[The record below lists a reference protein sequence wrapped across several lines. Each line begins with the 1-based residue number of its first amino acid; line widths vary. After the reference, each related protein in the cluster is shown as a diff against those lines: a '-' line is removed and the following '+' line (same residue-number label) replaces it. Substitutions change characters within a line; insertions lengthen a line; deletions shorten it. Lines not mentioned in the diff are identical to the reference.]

1 MKKPIFRAF
10 LLLLAL
16 LTVIPL
22 AGCQEATDPQDTDP
36 VTEPATEPTDTDPA
50 GTEPTDTEP
59 TDTDPTDTEPEEVP
73 DLPERNY
80 NNEEFII
87 LTRAQTEH
95 LETLWVREISD
106 NSSSLHRAIYQRL
119 QSIGYK
125 YGIRFDARIES
136 PSYLVS
142 TNAKA
147 GVDVFDLVSDHGNT
161 QFSNAMNG
169 YFYDWNDLPYVDLSA
184 DWWSQE
190 AVREFTTA
198 GGKFFTGF
206 GDIGYMSV
214 GSGGCIFFNKT
225 LLGDVQGL
233 ESPYALVDRNEWTF
247 DKFEEYVITMDSN
260 TDGDNTGNLNTD
272 VFGYVTGNY
281 LGTSHYFHATGYRIL
296 TRKNG
301 EWKITIDNDTTN
313 SAAFDM
319 RELVLASG
327 AVGFIS
333 AFDYSPTRKVFM
345 DGRTAFVSAL
355 VNDAIFFAES
365 DVRYGIL
372 PFPRYNSKVKGYP
385 TIVSS
390 GTGLYTVMRNTS
402 AENAERISIVLEELA
417 YDGYK
422 TIMPLYYDV
431 VLSYQVLQDEDSL
444 RMLHLIHDNLILDVG
459 AFLGL
464 PSNVIYTAA
473 SDATSSSLSQLY
485 GEIESQAQAKLA
497 TWEDLDELWD
507 VMGEF

>member
-1 MKKPIFRAF
+1 MEKPIFRAF

-22 AGCQEATDPQDTDP
+22 AGCQEAPDPQDTDP
-36 VTEPATEPTDTDPA
+36 VTEPATDPTDTDPA

-59 TDTDPTDTEPEEVP
+59 TDTKPEEGP

-125 YGIRFDARIES
+125 YGILFDARIES

-142 TNAKA
+142 TNVKA

-169 YFYDWNDLPYVDLSA
+169 YFYDWNELPYVDLSA

-190 AVREFTTA
+190 AVREFTTT

-214 GSGGCIFFNKT
+214 GSAGCIFFDRER
-225 LLGDVQGL
+225 LEDVVDL
-233 ESPYALVDRNEWTF
+233 ESPYAMVDRNEWTF
-247 DKFEEYVITMDSN
+247 EVFEEYVLTLDSN
-260 TDGDNTGNLNTD
+260 MDGGDGTGNLSTD

-281 LGTSHYFHATGYRIL
+281 LGTAHYFHAAGARIA

-301 EWKITIDNDTTN
+301 ELRITLDNDTTN
-313 SAAFDM
+313 SAAMEM
-319 RELVLASG
+319 RDLVVDSG

-333 AFDYSPTRKVFM
+333 AFDYSPTRDAFM
-345 DGRTAFVSAL
+345 QKRTAFVSAL
-355 VNDAIFFAES
+355 ANDAIFFAQS
-365 DVRYGIL
+365 DVKYGVL
-372 PFPRYNSKVKGYP
+372 PFPKFNTRVKGYP
-385 TIVSS
+385 SIVSA
-390 GTGLYTVMRNTS
+390 GTSIYTVMRNTS

-417 YDGYK
+417 YEGYK
-422 TIMPLYYDV
+422 TIMPLYFDV

-444 RMLHLIHDNLILDVG
+444 RMLHLIRDNLVLDIG

-464 PSNVIYTAA
+464 AGNVII
-473 SDATSSSLSQLY
+473 DAVVSPEGSSLSQLY
-485 GEIESQAQAKLA
+485 GEIESQAQVKLV
-497 TWEDLDELWD
+497 TWADLDELWE
-507 VMGEF
+507 VMGES